1 MGVARVRHS
10 TVVAG
15 QDQNCAGKSFVDWGI
30 NQQGPWTDMDVAV
43 VDLESGTSVNSSG
56 RVRQPHWTEMGIL
69 GQGIGLGQWPQGW
82 VVRAFKDY

>member
-1 MGVARVRHS
+1 MGVVRVRHS

-30 NQQGPWTDMDVAV
+30 NQQGSWTDMDVAV

-56 RVRQPHWTEMGIL
+56 RVRQLHWTEMGIL

-82 VVRAFKDY
+82 VVRAFKDH